1 MKETIHS
8 LCLRLHWL
16 ILSVQRSYLNRAS
29 AVSFFFRLEARNQ
42 VESFFVV
49 ARVFHQVKHIP
60 CLCGSLSVCFR
71 KEKSLP
77 RHRVCN
83 QDVTVHSHLEPDRDA
98 LVCTRES

>member
-60 CLCGSLSVCFR
+60 CLCGSLSVCFKR
-71 KEKSLP
+71 KNLSP
-77 RHRVCN
+77 GTGC
-83 QDVTVHSHLEPDRDA
+83 A
-98 LVCTRES
+98 TRTLQCIPI